1 MKGKI
6 GEQMAPMISE
16 FQKDYN
22 PADARFIGSPIDYL
36 IFNNMSEGKDSDEP
50 IDIILLD
57 IKTGKSGLN
66 AIQKKIKAAAD
77 AKRIDF
83 RVLRFDIPET
93 EQTEEGAMPEE
104 VQEFI
109 LVPIENI
116 PVGSVPANPLQ
127 TASRKSPI
135 V

>member
-1 MKGKI
+1 
-6 GEQMAPMISE
+6 MAPMISE

-83 RVLRFDIPET
+83 RVLRFDIPEG
-93 EQTEEGAMPEE
+93 EQSKETTISEEL
-104 VQEFI
+104 QEFTV
-109 LVPIENI
+109 VPIENI
-116 PVGSVPANPLQ
+116 SAGSVPTNSLE
-127 TASRKSPI
+127 TASRKGRI